1 MGYGR
6 YNHRERDMRAC
17 TNCDA
22 RVYWTET
29 YCASCKQLP
38 ERRCLDCGQT
48 RRNGRLGYVDAPVAS
63 WAPMATPPVF
73 ASGRGE
79 WVPKPIKPLRDDF
92 QRVALPG
99 PCASCGSTN
108 IAPLEFGLDQM
119 PEGERYCKAWPKPAD
134 TMKVSRRWAAAA
146 KDDPGITLRDCGYCE
161 MPLDPAKAIVGV
173 GNRRWNASA
182 VGEHE
187 AYVHEACKGPITKP
201 EGSRRKPPQSAR
213 RYGPCQR

>member
-1 MGYGR
+1 MDAIT
-6 YNHRERDMRAC
+6 RERDMRPC

-48 RRNGRLGYVDAPVAS
+48 RRNGRLDYVDAPVAS
-63 WAPMATPPVF
+63 WTPMATPPVF
-73 ASGRGE
+73 APVAGSGFRSRSSRCATTSGRA
-79 WVPKPIKPLRDDF
+79 
-92 QRVALPG
+92 ALPG

-119 PEGERYCKAWPKPAD
+119 PEAERYCKAWPKPAD
-134 TMKVSRRWAAAA
+134 TMTVSRRWAAAA

-161 MPLDPAKAIVGV
+161 LPLDPAKAIVGV
-173 GNRRWNASA
+173 GYHRWNASG
-182 VGEHE
+182 VREYE
-187 AYVHEACKGPITKP
+187 AYVHEACKGAYYA
-201 EGSRRKPPQSAR
+201 AR
-213 RYGPCQR
+213 QGRAA